1 MDEKLFNPLAE
12 QELDRIERA
21 FEAAGIDVEVQP
33 GGVLQIEFDDGS
45 QMIINRHSAAR
56 EIWVAAKLG
65 GFHFRPDAGQWIGTR
80 DGVELWVALNRLA
93 SAQAGETVTL
103 VRPA

>member
-1 MDEKLFNPLAE
+1 MDETHFNPLAE
-12 QELDRIERA
+12 KELDLIERA

-33 GGVLQIEFDDGS
+33 GGVLQVEFDDGS

-65 GFHFRPDAGQWIGTR
+65 GFHFRPEDGRWVGTR
-80 DGVELWVALNRLA
+80 DGVELWAALSRLA
-93 SAQAGETVTL
+93 SAQAGEPIAL